1 MRGGLAGSET
11 AQVCPSA
18 KGYIKEAAGRRTHL
32 RWSGRGG
39 EERSLGRCARLP
51 PPP

>member
-11 AQVCPSA
+11 FAE
-18 KGYIKEAAGRRTHL
+18 KIKKKEAGRRTHL
-32 RWSGRGG
+32 RWDGRRG

-51 PPP
+51 PSP

>member
-1 MRGGLAGSET
+1 MREVLAGSET
-11 AQVCPSA
+11 AQVGPLA
-18 KGYIKEAAGRRTHL
+18 KGYIKEAAGGRTHL

-39 EERSLGRCARLP
+39 EERSLGCCARLP